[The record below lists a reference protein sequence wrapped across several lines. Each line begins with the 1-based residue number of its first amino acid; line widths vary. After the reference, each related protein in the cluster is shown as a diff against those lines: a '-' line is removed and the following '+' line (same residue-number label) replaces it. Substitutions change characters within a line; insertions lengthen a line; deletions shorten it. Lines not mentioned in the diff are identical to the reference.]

1 VSRRQVLLGGL
12 VAAGAAVAGL
22 ELEAGSGRS
31 PGVRLFGAA
40 GSFAGFAG
48 RSRLPSGESVATVPV
63 PGWRFGAGQAAFGC
77 AVVQDGSVIIG
88 TTPFSDNPLQ
98 PTGADMELGVL
109 RPNGPVFRG
118 IAVPSTRATTIL
130 PGTTAGG
137 VGGGDV
143 SAVVPLPG
151 GSPDRVMFISTAP
164 YHGWDI
170 LSLGELPSVG
180 QLVRTRDGWEYD
192 TDRSRTAQDLAAE
205 SPPAIADAAFP
216 VRAGGPRD
224 NQGTTD
230 AVVLPRS
237 GHVIVA
243 QYFGSGSNESGALLA
258 LDPGSGRVL
267 AFWKHP
273 TISVFGQQVICHPRQ
288 LAADPS
294 SKRGDERFTV
304 VYDTFDSSGGTIAF
318 PIQEFSYRSNAGVIR
333 PMSTAVRAAQ
343 DGTRMELAQF
353 LTDGTL
359 VVART
364 MPDGSSAATMA
375 VYDKSSGERPLARY
389 PPAPAGPDGGD
400 SAWGA
405 TCPPDSLVAGTDRGG
420 LVRSLSVDHRTSR
433 VLLGGLNGL
442 VQSVHRKGSD
452 KHRHWQGGKAVNLGL
467 DLLRTPQRYPIGL
480 RQGAIDDKR
489 RLLWLPCNQLT
500 LGVVPYPVPPFPLDQ
515 WIYAIS
521 LADL

>member
-1 VSRRQVLLGGL
+1 MLGGL
-12 VAAGAAVAGL
+12 VAAGAAVAGV
-22 ELEAGSGRS
+22 EIERGSGHRA
-31 PGVRLFGAA
+31 GVRLFGAA
-40 GSFAGFAG
+40 GSFVGFAG
-48 RSRLPSGESVATVPV
+48 RSHLPSGESVATVPV

-77 AVVQDGSVIIG
+77 AVVQDGSVIVG

-109 RPNGPVFRG
+109 RPDAPAFRG
-118 IAVPSTRATTIL
+118 ITVPSTRGNTIL
-130 PGTTAGG
+130 PGNTGGG

-151 GSPDRVMFISTAP
+151 GSPARVMFISTAP
-164 YHGWDI
+164 YHGWDV
-170 LSLGELPSVG
+170 SSYGELPSIG
-180 QLVRTRDGWEYD
+180 QLVRTDTGWKYD
-192 TDRSRTAQDLAAE
+192 DDRSRTAQDLAAE
-205 SPPAIADAAFP
+205 SPATIADAAFP
-216 VRAGGPRD
+216 LRDGGPRD

-230 AVVLPRS
+230 AIVLPRS

-243 QYFGSGSNESGALLA
+243 QYFGSGSNESGGLLA
-258 LDPGSGRVL
+258 LDPRSGRVL
-267 AFWKHP
+267 GFWKHP
-273 TISVFGQQVICHPRQ
+273 SIQVFGQQVICHPRQ

-304 VYDTFDSSGGTIAF
+304 VYDTFDPAGGTVPF
-318 PIQEFSYRSNAGVIR
+318 PIQEFSYRSDTGVIQ
-333 PMSTAVRAAQ
+333 PVSTAVRAAQ

-364 MPDGSSAATMA
+364 TQDGSSAATMA
-375 VYDKSSGERPLARY
+375 VYDKSSGERSLARY
-389 PPAPAGPDGGD
+389 PPVPSGTDGGD

-405 TCPPDSLVAGTDRGG
+405 TCPPDMLVAGTDRGG
-420 LVRSLSVDHRTSR
+420 LVRSLSVDQKTGR

-442 VQSVHRKGSD
+442 VQSVHRKGSG
-452 KHRHWQGGKAVNLGL
+452 KHRHWQTGKVVNLGL

-515 WIYAIS
+515 WIYAVS
-521 LADL
+521 LDDL